1 MPTPSPGSH
10 GRFIDRNR
18 IMEDIF
24 MRNTTAALF
33 SAAIA
38 LALNAP
44 AGAAEREKEI
54 SLKDVPA
61 AVRATADKAVPNAKW
76 EKAEQEVENGQPI
89 YELKGKVPDKNREF
103 EVEATPDGKLIQI
116 EVEIDYDEVPDPVR
130 NTLKARYP
138 NFKPKEVKSVTREG
152 EASGYE
158 FEGPGAKGMGKE
170 LEVFISGDGQT
181 VNVRED

>member
-1 MPTPSPGSH
+1 M
-10 GRFIDRNR
+10 R
-18 IMEDIF
+18 DI
-24 MRNTTAALF
+24 TAALF
-33 SAAIA
+33 GATLA
-38 LALNAP
+38 LALNMP
-44 AGAAEREKEI
+44 AGAAEQEKKI
-54 SLKDVPA
+54 SLKDVPE

-76 EKAEQEVENGQPI
+76 EKAEQEIENGQPI

-103 EVEATPDGKLIQI
+103 EVEVTPDGKLIQI
-116 EVEIDYDEVPDPVR
+116 EVEIDQDEVPEAVR

-152 EASGYE
+152 AASGYE
-158 FEGPGAKGMGKE
+158 FEGPGATDEGKE